1 MDVKKAAEVAVS
13 FIGKATKFIWSAWW
27 RVFPLCWALYIVPDW
42 TMFLKELGR
51 ELPPLTLALF
61 DYSLVC
67 GVICA
72 IINMVYTA
80 WRFFIKRYP
89 DNLFL
94 QNNVF
99 KYDKFFSI
107 WIFTTNSML
116 TIWLVLVILTPVYA
130 S

>member
-1 MDVKKAAEVAVS
+1 
-13 FIGKATKFIWSAWW
+13 
-27 RVFPLCWALYIVPDW
+27 
-42 TMFLKELGR
+42 
-51 ELPPLTLALF
+51 
-61 DYSLVC
+61 
-67 GVICA
+67 
-72 IINMVYTA
+72 MVYTA